1 MDKSILKRI
10 VKYTDLSLLYSI
22 SKDIKNWIMSES
34 NVSESIKDD
43 LSKSELLL
51 VFGVIMP
58 ITLSVSFL
66 SYKTIIQY
74 FKWKSLDTER
84 KTKDC
89 EIQLKCKQLDYEF
102 QLKCKQL
109 DSETQIKCKQLD
121 NEGKQLDNEGKKL
134 DNDGKKLDNDGKQLD
149 NEYKIRLKN

>member
-1 MDKSILKRI
+1 M
-10 VKYTDLSLLYSI
+10 
-22 SKDIKNWIMSES
+22 
-34 NVSESIKDD
+34 SESIKDD

-58 ITLSVSFL
+58 ITLSASFL

-89 EIQLKCKQLDYEF
+89 EIQLKCKQLDNEF

-109 DSETQIKCKQLD
+109 DNEGKQLDYETQLKCKQLD
-121 NEGKQLDNEGKKL
+121 NEGKQLDNEGK
-134 DNDGKKLDNDGKQLD
+134 QLD
-149 NEYKIRLKN
+149 NEGKRLDYECKIRLKN